1 VGRFTFGVILGL
13 AIGII
18 DVLLMLPL
26 AFPDKR
32 AALLGAF
39 SSRFALGFFATVV
52 KLPTSPIASGVLV
65 GVLTSIPDAIVT
77 KAYAPILITGVVF
90 GAIAGWVVG
99 RWAGLSNDQRWAAVR
114 PPSVQSRQGAPAQL
128 RTSSSTASHPQRIE
142 TQPLRRARKRQR
154 GK

>member
-1 VGRFTFGVILGL
+1 MEGRSWGVSRSAVILGL

-52 KLPTSPIASGVLV
+52 KLPMSPIASGVLV
-65 GVLTSIPDAIVT
+65 GVLTSIPDADRDESLR
-77 KAYAPILITGVVF
+77 ANSHYRGGVRRDRRMGGRPLG
-90 GAIAGWVVG
+90 GAALTINA
-99 RWAGLSNDQRWAAVR
+99 RHRC
-114 PPSVQSRQGAPAQL
+114 PF
-128 RTSSSTASHPQRIE
+128 
-142 TQPLRRARKRQR
+142 RRATGPWSRRSISSYPFGRSRDRRQPD
-154 GK
+154 GKEGDIA

>member
-1 VGRFTFGVILGL
+1 MGRFTFGVILGP

-32 AALLGAF
+32 AALPGAF
-39 SSRFALGFFATVV
+39 SSRFALGFLASVV
-52 KLPTSPIASGVLV
+52 KLPMSPVASGVLV

-99 RWAGLSNDQRWAAVR
+99 RWAR
-114 PPSVQSRQGAPAQL
+114 PF
-128 RTSSSTASHPQRIE
+128 
-142 TQPLRRARKRQR
+142 
-154 GK
+154 